1 MAYLVRLL
9 YAGVFLPEPRFHGGS
24 ETSLK
29 RLARLVLRDGLVASP
44 LLPEML
50 PKKFRFDFDNE
61 IPHRQRAWF
70 TRNTS
75 KYDYCTGTVYGY
87 RYSIQY
93 TYKHMETQRA
103 TVQNFCFYQKL
114 SNLFTI

>member
-1 MAYLVRLL
+1 MVYK
-9 YAGVFLPEPRFHGGS
+9 EHQQI
-24 ETSLK
+24 
-29 RLARLVLRDGLVASP
+29 GL
-44 LLPEML
+44 
-50 PKKFRFDFDNE
+50 
-61 IPHRQRAWF
+61 
-70 TRNTS
+70 
-75 KYDYCTGTVYGY
+75 YCTGTVYGY